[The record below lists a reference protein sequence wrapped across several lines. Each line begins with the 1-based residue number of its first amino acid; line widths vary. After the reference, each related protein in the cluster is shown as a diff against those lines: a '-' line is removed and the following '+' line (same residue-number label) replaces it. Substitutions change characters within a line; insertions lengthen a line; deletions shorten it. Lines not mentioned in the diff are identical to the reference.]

1 MVHFI
6 GFDANPDFYIFN
18 QESGNI
24 RFGVNGTDEFKISST
39 NGRLERSFGGGSG
52 SGSDLDGMWF
62 NNDQST
68 SGTFIR
74 FWQTTSGA
82 NQIGS
87 ISHTTSATSY
97 NTSSD
102 YRLKEN
108 INAITDAITRLKT
121 LKPSRFN
128 FKTEPSVTVDGFIAH
143 EVTAVPEAVTGTKD
157 EIDSNGDPLYQGI
170 DQSKLVPLL
179 TAALQEEI
187 SKREALEAR
196 VAALE
201 GS

>member
-1 MVHFI
+1 MVHK
-6 GFDANPDFYIFN
+6 NL
-18 QESGNI
+18 
-24 RFGVNGTDEFKISST
+24 KLSST

-62 NNDQST
+62 NNDQAT
-68 SGTFIR
+68 SGTFVR

-108 INAITDAITRLKT
+108 AVAISDGITKVKNIKT
-121 LKPSRFN
+121 
-128 FKTEPSVTVDGFIAH
+128 I
-143 EVTAVPEAVTGTKD
+143 
-157 EIDSNGDPLYQGI
+157 
-170 DQSKLVPLL
+170 
-179 TAALQEEI
+179 
-187 SKREALEAR
+187 
-196 VAALE
+196 
-201 GS
+201 